1 MFAAVTEEPNLSL
14 CQEEADTKLILH
26 AKFAAAETN
35 RPLVI
40 VADDTDVLILALAHQ
55 ADIPQRMFLL
65 KGTTAQE
72 NAWLTFSISPSWSSK
87 NQSTKSSSP
96 HLVAHLRLQMKRKV
110 SLKCSLATCTLL
122 TLM

>member
-1 MFAAVTEEPNLSL
+1 MSL
-14 CQEEADTKLILH
+14 CQEETDTKLVLH

-72 NAWLTFSISPSWSSK
+72 NAWLTFRISP
-87 NQSTKSSSP
+87 
-96 HLVAHLRLQMKRKV
+96 MF
-110 SLKCSLATCTLL
+110 
-122 TLM
+122 